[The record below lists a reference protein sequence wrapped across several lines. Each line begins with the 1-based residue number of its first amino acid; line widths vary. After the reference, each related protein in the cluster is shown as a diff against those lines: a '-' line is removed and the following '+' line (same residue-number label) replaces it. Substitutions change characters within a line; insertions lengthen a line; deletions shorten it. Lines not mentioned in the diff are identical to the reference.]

1 MKILALFLVLVPAL
15 AFAKSGTSSLES
27 KAVAALGDIAKAKSA
42 LDLGNNK
49 SGDSWLTKAKT
60 LLATVPQQ
68 QPAQQQTSQQQS
80 PPQQPASPVQPA
92 QPQSAEQQVPQEQ
105 NPSVLSRAESAAQK
119 VDPSL
124 AGKLG
129 SPSQDQGQGTSSS
142 LSSTVSD
149 LKSVYDKVTLAQSLL
164 HKGDSTQAK
173 SILDDI
179 PTSPADA
186 LKLLHH

>member
-1 MKILALFLVLVPAL
+1 MPRLALFLVLVPAL
-15 AFAKSGTSSLES
+15 AFAKTDTSSLES
-27 KAVAALGDIAKAKSA
+27 KTIAALGDIAKAKSA
-42 LDLGNNK
+42 LDLGNDK

-60 LLATVPQQ
+60 LLSAVLQKQSAPQAQ
-68 QPAQQQTSQQQS
+68 QTPQTQTPAQQQGAQQQ
-80 PPQQPASPVQPA
+80 QPT
-92 QPQSAEQQVPQEQ
+92 QEQ
-105 NPSVLSRAESAAQK
+105 NPGLLARAESAAQK
-119 VDPSL
+119 
-124 AGKLG
+124 LG
-129 SPSQDQGQGTSSS
+129 TSAQDQSTSSGPS
-142 LSSTVSD
+142 GAVSD